1 MEHDKDV
8 PDLSPEVRIAWAKS
22 AYGSR
27 NPDVLEQEPRW
38 LPLFYHCA
46 DAAHSGFMLSRAW
59 LAPRQRSIVR
69 AGLGRSDADSG
80 TDKVADEI
88 DTLCSFVCA
97 VHDIGKLTPAFAS
110 QVPDLAQRMSD
121 CGFSFAGID
130 SSSHRLCAHSLAG
143 EVILRRYFTHSC
155 GWNPHAVKA
164 IASLAGAHHGVPPL
178 VDDVTTAELRPYL
191 IGTGLWEQ
199 AQDELLAWCAAFTGA
214 EKYLVRWAQIE
225 WNLPSLALLS
235 GLVITADWI
244 ASNTDYF
251 PLIDREDHQSRN
263 FEFFSRRA
271 HHAFSRQGG
280 FSLPSSWKP
289 QDPSRAT
296 SGVDHARESE
306 PSDGRASGVQREH
319 SVEPSVI
326 SDDMANA
333 QLRREFA
340 LPDDAQARPMQKAI
354 FQVASELDEPALIL
368 LEDTM
373 GSGKTEAGLLG
384 AHILAAR
391 SGVSGVWFT
400 LPTQT
405 TASAMFDRL
414 LAWLVQIEK
423 FEGNGSDFAVQLL
436 HGRAA
441 LEDKVKQLERAGYSL
456 SRESTGNTESYNGLQ
471 FSQTV
476 CDVGRDELS
485 EGSKKSRIAIHP
497 WESGKKALLADF
509 VVSTID
515 QLLMV
520 ALKSRHLALR
530 HLGATRKVVIIDE
543 VHASDVFMN
552 VYLYKAIEWLAAY
565 GVSVIALSATLDNDG
580 RAQLLEAYRRGRALL
595 NAKNH
600 PSERKKGKWKKT
612 VQMDNMTEGVT
623 ADVNSGD
630 MLQHSDGS
638 SISVNGANEPI
649 SFYPAISVATESKV
663 FSKAVEASGTHAV
676 SLRNLGERS
685 ISEFLEEQLIDGG
698 CALVVCNTVRR
709 AQETYQELSAVFGGD
724 VVLMH
729 ARFVG
734 AHRKANDQWL
744 LQNFGKDAREG
755 KRPQRAIVVATQVV
769 EQSLDIDFDILV
781 SDLCPVD
788 VLLQRIGRLHR
799 HSGRVRPKNLSSPI
813 CWVAQMPSADEA
825 PHCDRGSIAVYGE
838 KLLLASA
845 LAVGKYTDSNE
856 RVELPGDIRKLMN
869 EVYSEDGLIIPKD
882 WEGAYR
888 KAADKFEEEHSK
900 AKNNAQVF
908 CLGSPVSN
916 TFLGSSLDGWVE
928 GKLGGAEDALIR
940 AGVRQGQDSIEVIL
954 VNAESRENMATW
966 SLLEGVA
973 DGIPQE
979 IPTGRDPS
987 SDHVQALMNS
997 MVRLPA
1003 SFTRSSRD
1011 IDDTIEELEQWHP
1024 QWSEK
1029 TPLYGQLVL
1038 PIVHGEAELLGRTL
1052 RYSREYGLVEVKDE
1066 R

>member
-1 MEHDKDV
+1 M
-8 PDLSPEVRIAWAKS
+8 RIAWAKS
-22 AYGSR
+22 VYESNDSDIFER
-27 NPDVLEQEPRW
+27 EPRW

-46 DAAHSGFMLSRAW
+46 DAYHTGLMLSRDL
-59 LAPRQRSIVR
+59 LAPRQRSII
-69 AGLGRSDADSG
+69 ASGLGKTKIDEN
-80 TDKVADEI
+80 EI
-88 DTLCSFVCA
+88 DTLCAFVCA
-97 VHDIGKLTPAFAS
+97 IHDIGKLTPAFAI
-110 QVPDLAQRMSD
+110 QVPELAQRMNEN
-121 CGFSFAGID
+121 GFGFAGID
-130 SSSHRLCAHSLAG
+130 SVSRRECPHSLAG
-143 EVILRRYFTHSC
+143 EVILRRYFEQKL
-155 GWNPHAVKA
+155 GWDSHPAKA
-164 IASLAGAHHGVPPL
+164 IASLAGAHHGVPPT
-178 VDDVTTAELRPYL
+178 VDQVNTAEFRSDL
-191 IGTGLWEQ
+191 IGEGLWVQ
-199 AQDELLAWCAAFTGA
+199 AQDELLDWCVALTGA
-214 EKYLVRWAQIE
+214 DKYLARWARIG
-225 WNLPSLALLS
+225 WSLPSLALLS

-251 PLIDREDHQSRN
+251 PLIAKDDYLSRTP
-263 FEFFSRRA
+263 EFFAQRA
-271 HHAFSRQGG
+271 RNAFRMRGG
-280 FSLPSSWKP
+280 FSLPSAWVP
-289 QDPSRAT
+289 RDPSQNVEYDSKDSRKKVGGGEILNDVGT
-296 SGVDHARESE
+296 STVSVHTAASV
-306 PSDGRASGVQREH
+306 SDAASL
-319 SVEPSVI
+319 
-326 SDDMANA
+326 

-354 FQVASELDEPALIL
+354 FQIASELHEPALIL

-391 SGVSGVWFT
+391 SEVSGVWFT

-414 LAWLVQIEK
+414 LTWLAQIEK
-423 FEGNGSDFAVQLL
+423 NEGNGSDFAVQLL
-436 HGRAA
+436 HGRAT
-441 LEDKVKQLERAGYSL
+441 LDEKVKQLKRAGYQL
-456 SRESTGNTESYNGLQ
+456 SKEPAGNIESYNAPQ
-471 FSQTV
+471 FSQV
-476 CDVGRDELS
+476 SCDVGRDE
-485 EGSKKSRIAIHP
+485 EQEDTKRNTKHKSRIAIHP

-530 HLGATRKVVIIDE
+530 HLGASRKVVIIDE

-552 VYLYKAIEWLAAY
+552 VYLCKAIEWLAAY
-565 GVSVIALSATLDNDG
+565 GISVIALSATLDNEG
-580 RAQLLEAYRRGRALL
+580 RAQLLEAYRKGREYLSGHVSH
-595 NAKNH
+595 AKQ
-600 PSERKKGKWKKT
+600 KKGKWKQDT
-612 VQMDNMTEGVT
+612 LAQVQSQLAANVT
-623 ADVNSGD
+623 QGRDAPAALDETLGRDVRETLNYSPISLTSG
-630 MLQHSDGS
+630 
-638 SISVNGANEPI
+638 NEPL
-649 SFYPAISVATESKV
+649 SFYPAISVVTAGKIV
-663 FSKAVEASGTHAV
+663 AQRVEPSSTHAV
-676 SLRNLGERS
+676 KIRDLQQRNIGD
-685 ISEFLEEQLIDGG
+685 FLEEQLGEGG
-698 CALVVCNTVRR
+698 CALVVRNTVRL
-709 AQETYQELSAVFGGD
+709 AQETYRELKDIFGND

-744 LQNFGKDAREG
+744 LDNFGKDAREG
-755 KRPQRAIVVATQVV
+755 KRPKRAIVVATQVV

-825 PHCDRGSIAVYGE
+825 PQCDRGSIAVYGE

-856 RVELPGDIRKLMN
+856 RVEIPGDIRKLMN

-888 KAADKFEEEHSK
+888 KAVDKFEEEHSK

-908 CLGSPVSN
+908 CLGSPVSDA
-916 TFLGSSLDGWVE
+916 FLGSSLDGWVE

-987 SDHVQALMNS
+987 SVHVQALMNS

-1011 IDDTIEELEQWHP
+1011 IDATIEELGQWHP